1 MQVFNVQ
8 GMTCG
13 HCVKAVTRAV
23 QEKDAAAQVEVDLAA
38 RQVRVRSV
46 LEAPQL
52 LAAIREEGYEA
63 QVA

>member
-23 QEKDAAAQVEVDLAA
+23 QEQDAQAKVEVDLAGKT
-38 RQVRVRSV
+38 VRVQSSLAAEQV
-46 LEAPQL
+46 
-52 LAAIREEGYEA
+52 LAAIREEGYQAEA
-63 QVA
+63 M

>member
-13 HCVKAVTRAV
+13 HCSRAVTQAV
-23 QEKDAAAQVEVDLAA
+23 QALDAQAQVNVDLAGK
-38 RQVRVRSV
+38 QVSV
-46 LEAPQL
+46 ESGLTAEQI

-63 QVA
+63 QAL